1 MKSIL
6 FVAATLLA
14 TAILVA
20 AGLGEGGQ
28 GPRIGWFEVSQR

>member
-28 GPRIGWFEVSQR
+28 GPRTGGLDVSQR